1 MSADT
6 VSQACTMSGVSLIES
21 AFLPYGR
28 KMSFYNFLRES
39 LKRLRGNQNLLAFS
53 KRVGID
59 RASLSRFLEGERGLT
74 GESIQK
80 IIDTLGY
87 QIFAPDE
94 EPYPAKRHLLSRDVC
109 FVDAKVVS
117 AANGAR
123 PPQAENYIAVPLVG
137 QAGAGPGIMPTEDI
151 ESWVLVYANHHSVMR
166 RSNLLAVEVGKES
179 DSMEPL
185 ISPYDIVLVDRDD
198 FVPQQDGRGIYLV
211 REPGQ
216 IGGGMIKR
224 VQVHRVKGE
233 TQVVFYS
240 DNKKYG
246 PEPPRFLDADY
257 GDRWDNAI
265 VGRCVWS
272 WSDLTRK

>member
-1 MSADT
+1 MSLDT
-6 VSQACTMSGVSLIES
+6 ISQGCAMSGVSLLGASFFTYRS
-21 AFLPYGR
+21 A
-28 KMSFYNFLRES
+28 MNFYDFLRES
-39 LKRLRGNQNLLAFS
+39 LLRLQGHQNLLAFS
-53 KRVGID
+53 KQIGID
-59 RASLSRFLEGERGLT
+59 RASLARFLTGERGLT

-80 IIDTLGY
+80 IIDKLGY
-87 QIFAPDE
+87 QVFAPDE
-94 EPYPAKRHLLSRDVC
+94 DPYPGNKQGPSRDVC
-109 FVDAKVVS
+109 FVDAKIVS
-117 AANGAR
+117 AADGVR

-137 QAGAGPGIMPTEDI
+137 QAGAGPGIVPEDKV

-216 IGGGMIKR
+216 LGGGMIKR

-257 GDRWDNAI
+257 GDRWENAI

>member
-1 MSADT
+1 MSSHVTKTAMTALFPGGNSLHMGIEDSILAELERIGDERFENRAKMAEFCGVTSAD
-6 VSQACTMSGVSLIES
+6 
-21 AFLPYGR
+21 
-28 KMSFYNFLRES
+28 
-39 LKRLRGNQNLLAFS
+39 
-53 KRVGID
+53 
-59 RASLSRFLEGERGLT
+59 LSRWLNKKRRPL
-74 GESIQK
+74 ESIGVLL
-80 IIDTLGY
+80 DALG
-87 QIFAPDE
+87 FRVVPPDE
-94 EPYPAKRHLLSRDVC
+94 KPALSRDVC
-109 FVDAKVVS
+109 FVDAKIVS
-117 AANGAR
+117 AADGVR

-137 QAGAGPGIMPTEDI
+137 QAGAGPGIVPEDKV

-216 IGGGMIKR
+216 LGGGMIKR

-257 GDRWDNAI
+257 GDRWENAI

>member
-1 MSADT
+1 MSADIISQD
-6 VSQACTMSGVSLIES
+6 VSMSPDSLLETKV
-21 AFLPYGR
+21 LPYVQG
-28 KMSFYNFLRES
+28 MAFYDFLRSS
-39 LKRLRGNQNLLAFS
+39 LQRLSGDGSLLAFS
-53 KRVGID
+53 KKIGMD
-59 RASLSRFLEGERGLT
+59 RASLDRFLKGERGLT
-74 GESIQK
+74 GESIQR

-87 QIFAPDE
+87 QVFAPDE
-94 EPYPAKRHLLSRDVC
+94 EPYPGKRTTLSRDVC
-109 FVDAKVVS
+109 FVDAKIVS
-117 AANGAR
+117 AADGVR

-137 QAGAGPGIMPTEDI
+137 QAGAGPGIVPEDKV

-216 IGGGMIKR
+216 LGGGMIKR

-257 GDRWDNAI
+257 GDLWQNAI

>member
-1 MSADT
+1 
-6 VSQACTMSGVSLIES
+6 
-21 AFLPYGR
+21 
-28 KMSFYNFLRES
+28 
-39 LKRLRGNQNLLAFS
+39 
-53 KRVGID
+53 
-59 RASLSRFLEGERGLT
+59 
-74 GESIQK
+74 
-80 IIDTLGY
+80 
-87 QIFAPDE
+87 
-94 EPYPAKRHLLSRDVC
+94 
-109 FVDAKVVS
+109 
-117 AANGAR
+117 
-123 PPQAENYIAVPLVG
+123 
-137 QAGAGPGIMPTEDI
+137 
-151 ESWVLVYANHHSVMR
+151 MR

-216 IGGGMIKR
+216 LGGGMIKR

-257 GDRWDNAI
+257 GEEWKNAI

>member
-1 MSADT
+1 MANTINSQRVKLQTPFDRRFLLCDGEKMEKEKLIERVRSELKALSDSSGQKRASEVTGMNQGDISKFIRGVKQGMNADT
-6 VSQACTMSGVSLIES
+6 L
-21 AFLPYGR
+21 
-28 KMSFYNFLRES
+28 LRVAYA
-39 LKRLRGNQNLLAFS
+39 LGAR
-53 KRVGID
+53 
-59 RASLSRFLEGERGLT
+59 
-74 GESIQK
+74 
-80 IIDTLGY
+80 II
-87 QIFAPDE
+87 FPDE
-94 EPYPAKRHLLSRDVC
+94 KPTISRDVC
-109 FVDAKVVS
+109 FVDAKIVS
-117 AANGAR
+117 AADGAR

-137 QAGAGPGIMPTEDI
+137 QAGAGPGIVPEDKV
-151 ESWVLVYANHHSVMR
+151 ESWVLVYAHHHSVMR

-216 IGGGMIKR
+216 LGGGMIKR

-257 GDRWDNAI
+257 GDRWENAI